1 MSRHRHL
8 TYSLSFKPSWTF
20 VGFVPVSIHKGKIG
34 SVGCSA
40 KMLNICFI
48 HQVSG
53 ILLYIFSTIINPFL
67 PSGVNWFCSRSK
79 KLAKIAQGMDTPE
92 AIQSGSASIAARLR
106 RAILEGEYS
115 YQTRL
120 PAERELAEFFS
131 ASRGTIRAA
140 LNQLEEMGL
149 LVRRVG
155 SGTFVIYKA
164 DSELLDG
171 EGGDIAEI
179 TSPLE
184 LIEARLAIEP
194 HMIKLAAL
202 NASNRDLEQL
212 RKILE
217 NLEDC
222 QNDRECFSRADE
234 QFHLGLA
241 AASHNRLIYWFYKK
255 LSDVRSHAQWGGM
268 KKLIVNPDNINTYN
282 TQHRAL
288 LNALENR
295 DIERAEKLMIAHLE
309 KARLDLLSV
318 RSS

>member
-1 MSRHRHL
+1 M
-8 TYSLSFKPSWTF
+8 
-20 VGFVPVSIHKGKIG
+20 
-34 SVGCSA
+34 A
-40 KMLNICFI
+40 KM
-48 HQVSG
+48 V
-53 ILLYIFSTIINPFL
+53 
-67 PSGVNWFCSRSK
+67 
-79 KLAKIAQGMDTPE
+79 QGMDTPE
-92 AIQSGSASIAARLR
+92 AIQSGSANIAARLR

-115 YQTRL
+115 YQTKL

-149 LVRRVG
+149 LARRVG

-164 DSELLDG
+164 YSELLDG
-171 EGGDIAEI
+171 EGRDIAEI

-202 NASNRDLEQL
+202 NASNRDLDQL
-212 RKILE
+212 RKFLE

-222 QNDRECFSRADE
+222 QNDRESFSSADE

-241 AASHNRLIYWFYKK
+241 SASHNRLIYWFYKK

-268 KKLIVNPDNINTYN
+268 KKLIVNPDNIKAYN

-288 LNALENR
+288 FNALENR
-295 DIERAEKLMIAHLE
+295 DMERAEKLMIAHLE